1 MDRIGFQENEP
12 IEHSMVT
19 KAIENAQKRVE
30 AQNFEIRKHLLEYDN
45 VMNRQRQVI
54 YEQRKRVLKG
64 DELWADLEDMVEEVA
79 EIIVAE
85 CIDEKAH
92 PDEWNIE
99 GLDELVYKQFSLR
112 LGLKERVRQ
121 MSVEQIVEEI
131 SQAAMA
137 HLRAKEERFSAEV
150 MSYLIKMIMLQSID
164 NHWKDHLLMMDHLRE
179 GIGLRGYGQKDPVR
193 EYQKEGYEMFMDMT
207 EQIKRDVVEKLCM
220 VQVAN
225 VEELEDI
232 AEDMEEELVYSHSD
246 AAEHEPVRS
255 SKKVGRNDPCPCG
268 SGKKYKKCCGR

>member
-1 MDRIGFQENEP
+1 
-12 IEHSMVT
+12 
-19 KAIENAQKRVE
+19 
-30 AQNFEIRKHLLEYDN
+30 
-45 VMNRQRQVI
+45 MNRQRQVI

-164 NHWKDHLLMMDHLRE
+164 NHWKDHLLMMEPPAGGDWAPRLRAE
-179 GIGLRGYGQKDPVR
+179 GSRSGIS
-193 EYQKEGYEMFMDMT
+193 EGRL
-207 EQIKRDVVEKLCM
+207 RDVYGYDRADQTGCGGKTLHGPGS
-220 VQVAN
+220 Q
-225 VEELEDI
+225 
-232 AEDMEEELVYSHSD
+232 
-246 AAEHEPVRS
+246 R
-255 SKKVGRNDPCPCG
+255 GRT
-268 SGKKYKKCCGR
+268 GRHR